1 MGATVLCGQNR
12 QLLFRATRGMLQLL
26 AQTRRH
32 KFIFENG
39 TCCLPTS
46 CHQLTMVD
54 ESLASTSSAG
64 ASLFPRRH
72 PFDVGESISGFK
84 RRRSPSPEFDEEAD
98 RKRQR
103 MLRTVPTRLFALP
116 GGRTASTSMLPPPT
130 RASASNTWS
139 DLSLAPSRGRLTSP
153 SASAPPLRHSASFTT
168 FEDIYST
175 ASTRTRTRHPELT
188 IWESKTFREKLNA
201 TNSNY
206 VPPTLSRSQ
215 SVSSL
220 RSSGPPELHEASAK
234 HHLQKRDVTID
245 FNPPVSFDDNLP
257 VALTCSKNNVLFFP
271 RRNRIFYKKLSSNDV
286 AIQLCKVKD
295 DKLTAMAIGAFGSE
309 GVESIAIAS
318 RAGLI
323 EIWDIETMQKLI
335 SFSTKAPTA
344 LTWDGPVLTV
354 GNTEGSIRHYDT
366 RLDKDKMKK
375 GSKVVKY
382 HKAMITRIAYNFG
395 ASNHMFASG
404 DVDGNVLVWNAKTNQ
419 PINAGDLVPESAR
432 RLRSESY
439 PKEIKHTAPI
449 TAISWAPWNSKLF
462 AAGDK
467 NGLTRVWVVD
477 PTSPISDI
485 VPGRTMDYGTRVV
498 SIHWSCN
505 VKEFLTVHGEITSK
519 YNPSEHG
526 EIPKANTVIAHHY
539 PSLYEIH
546 YMSMGNDVRGNICG
560 SIMNRDETKVILA
573 VPRPSANP
581 PPPPTE
587 AEIASA
593 AAANAVQAALAAIA
607 RATRNATTIRTST
620 ITTTGATPTPEAT
633 AVMTTVSEGP
643 TIVTVATT
651 PRSAALASTNAVTT
665 PRRRTGAAT
674 GGTSTTAITTEIAA
688 TPSRRATTSTQAAT
702 PRRRAATRT
711 TVGPIASPAT
721 VSATIS
727 ERARTSG
734 QENGT
739 TGASTTAA
747 EGPTTT
753 ADTTAA
759 PTRMPKKKKRPV
771 NGKLHV
777 WNAWGIPYVPPEPS
791 IAMRLMSCI
800 R

>member
-1 MGATVLCGQNR
+1 MG
-12 QLLFRATRGMLQLL
+12 
-26 AQTRRH
+26 
-32 KFIFENG
+32 
-39 TCCLPTS
+39 
-46 CHQLTMVD
+46 D
-54 ESLASTSSAG
+54 ESFTSTSSAE
-64 ASLFPRRH
+64 ASVFRRRR

-103 MLRTVPTRLFALP
+103 MLRTVPSRLFALP
-116 GGRTASTSMLPPPT
+116 GGRTASTSMLPPPART
-130 RASASNTWS
+130 R
-139 DLSLAPSRGRLTSP
+139 LASP

-168 FEDIYST
+168 FQDLYGST
-175 ASTRTRTRHPELT
+175 ASTRTWTRHPELT

-201 TNSNY
+201 TNPNY

-220 RSSGPPELHEASAK
+220 RSSGPPELHDASTK

-257 VALTCSKNNVLFFP
+257 VALVCSKYNILFFP

-286 AIQLCKVKD
+286 ATQLCKVKD

-344 LTWDGPVLTV
+344 LSWDGSVLTV

-382 HKAMITRIAYNFG
+382 HKAMITRIAYNFST
-395 ASNHMFASG
+395 SNHMFASG
-404 DVDGNVLVWNAKTNQ
+404 DVDGNVLIWNAKTNQ

-439 PKEIKHTAPI
+439 PKEIKHAAPI

-467 NGLTRVWVVD
+467 NGLTRAWVVD

-505 VKEFLTVHGEITSK
+505 VKELLTVHGEITSK
-519 YNPSEHG
+519 YNPSAHG
-526 EIPKANTVIAHHY
+526 EIPKANTVVSHHY

-546 YMSMGNDVRGNICG
+546 SVSMGDDVRGNICG
-560 SIMNRDETKVILA
+560 STMNRDETKIILA
-573 VPRPSANP
+573 VPRPPAN
-581 PPPPTE
+581 PPPTE

-607 RATRNATTIRTST
+607 RATRNATTMRTST
-620 ITTTGATPTPEAT
+620 TTTRATPTPEASAATT
-633 AVMTTVSEGP
+633 AVSEGP
-643 TIVTVATT
+643 ATVTAVATT
-651 PRSAALASTNAVTT
+651 SGPTALSSTGAVTT
-665 PRRRTGAAT
+665 PRRRTGAAM
-674 GGTSTTAITTEIAA
+674 GGTNTPRRRTAITTEIAA
-688 TPSRRATTSTQAAT
+688 TPSRRATTTGTQATT
-702 PRRRAATRT
+702 PRRRAATSMT
-711 TVGPIASPAT
+711 LAAASPAI
-721 VSATIS
+721 VSAAVG
-727 ERARTSG
+727 EVARTPG
-734 QENGT
+734 RQNDT
-739 TGASTTAA
+739 TGGSTTAA
-747 EGPTTT
+747 GEPAITTGT
-753 ADTTAA
+753 ATA

>member
-1 MGATVLCGQNR
+1 MA
-12 QLLFRATRGMLQLL
+12 
-26 AQTRRH
+26 
-32 KFIFENG
+32 
-39 TCCLPTS
+39 
-46 CHQLTMVD
+46 D
-54 ESLASTSSAG
+54 ESFASTSSAE
-64 ASLFPRRH
+64 ASIFPRRR

-103 MLRTVPTRLFALP
+103 MLRTVPSSLFALP
-116 GGRTASTSMLPPPT
+116 GSRTASTSMLPPPA
-130 RASASNTWS
+130 RAPASNPS
-139 DLSLAPSRGRLTSP
+139 HDSLTPSRSRLTGFP

-168 FEDIYST
+168 FEDLYGST
-175 ASTRTRTRHPELT
+175 ASTRTWTRHPELT

-201 TNSNY
+201 TNPDY

-220 RSSGPPELHEASAK
+220 RSSGPPELHEASTK

-257 VALTCSKNNVLFFP
+257 VALACSKYNILFFP

-286 AIQLCKVKD
+286 ATQLCKVKD
-295 DKLTAMAIGAFGSE
+295 DKLTAMAIGAFGLE

-375 GSKVVKY
+375 GSKVIKY
-382 HKAMITRIAYNFG
+382 HKAMITRIAYNFNT
-395 ASNHMFASG
+395 SNHMFASG

-432 RLRSESY
+432 RLRSESF

-467 NGLTRVWVVD
+467 NGLTRAWVVD

-485 VPGRTMDYGTRVV
+485 VPGRVMDYGTRVV

-526 EIPKANTVIAHHY
+526 EIPKANTVVSHHY

-546 YMSMGNDVRGNICG
+546 SVSMGDDVRGNIYG
-560 SIMNRDETKVILA
+560 STMNRDETKIILA
-573 VPRPSANP
+573 VPRPPAN
-581 PPPPTE
+581 PPPTE

-607 RATRNATTIRTST
+607 RATRNATTMRAST
-620 ITTTGATPTPEAT
+620 TTTTGATPTLEAIAAT
-633 AVMTTVSEGP
+633 TTVSEGP
-643 TIVTVATT
+643 AIVTTVASTSGPT
-651 PRSAALASTNAVTT
+651 ALASTRAVTT

-674 GGTSTTAITTEIAA
+674 GGTNTPRRRTTITTEIAA
-688 TPSRRATTSTQAAT
+688 TPSRRATAAATQAAT
-702 PRRRAATRT
+702 PRQRSDTTT
-711 TVGPIASPAT
+711 TVGAIASPAT
-721 VSATIS
+721 VSAARSETTRTPGRQNDTI
-727 ERARTSG
+727 G
-734 QENGT
+734 GP
-739 TGASTTAA
+739 TTAA
-747 EGPTTT
+747 EGPGT
-753 ADTTAA
+753 ATA
-759 PTRMPKKKKRPV
+759 PTRMPKKKRPV

>member
-1 MGATVLCGQNR
+1 MA
-12 QLLFRATRGMLQLL
+12 
-26 AQTRRH
+26 
-32 KFIFENG
+32 
-39 TCCLPTS
+39 
-46 CHQLTMVD
+46 D
-54 ESLASTSSAG
+54 ESFASTSSAE
-64 ASLFPRRH
+64 ASLFPRHR
-72 PFDVGESISGFK
+72 PFGVGESISGLK
-84 RRRSPSPEFDEEAD
+84 RRRSPSPEFDEKAD

-103 MLRTVPTRLFALP
+103 MLRTVSSRLFALP
-116 GGRTASTSMLPPPT
+116 GGRTASTLMLPSPS
-130 RASASNTWS
+130 RASASSTWS
-139 DLSLAPSRGRLTSP
+139 DLSPVPSRSRLTSP

-168 FEDIYST
+168 FEDLYGST

-201 TNSNY
+201 TNPNY

-220 RSSGPPELHEASAK
+220 RSSGPPELHETSAK
-234 HHLQKRDVTID
+234 YHLQKRDVTVD
-245 FNPPVSFDDNLP
+245 FNPPVSFDDHLP
-257 VALTCSKNNVLFFP
+257 AALACSKYNILFFP
-271 RRNRIFYKKLSSNDV
+271 RRNRVFYRKLSSNDV
-286 AIQLCKVKD
+286 ATQLCKVKD

-335 SFSTKAPTA
+335 SFSTKAPTT

-375 GSKVVKY
+375 GSKVIKY
-382 HKAMITRIAYNFG
+382 HKAMITRIAYNFS
-395 ASNHMFASG
+395 ASNRMFASG
-404 DVDGNVLVWNAKTNQ
+404 DVDGNVLVWNAKTDQ

-439 PKEIKHTAPI
+439 PKEIKHSAPI

-467 NGLTRVWVVD
+467 HGLTRVWVVD
-477 PTSPISDI
+477 TTSPISDI

-526 EIPKANTVIAHHY
+526 EIPKANTVISHHY

-546 YMSMGNDVRGNICG
+546 YVSMGDDVRGNICG
-560 SIMNRDETKVILA
+560 STMNRDETKVVLA
-573 VPRPSANP
+573 VPRPPAN
-581 PPPPTE
+581 PPPTE

-607 RATRNATTIRTST
+607 RATRNATTMRPST
-620 ITTTGATPTPEAT
+620 TAATGATPTPEAT
-633 AVMTTVSEGP
+633 AVTPTVSEGP
-643 TIVTVATT
+643 ATVTGVATT
-651 PRSAALASTNAVTT
+651 STPAALASTRTATT
-665 PRRRTGAAT
+665 RRRRTGAVT
-674 GGTSTTAITTEIAA
+674 GGTNTTAITTEIAA
-688 TPSRRATTSTQAAT
+688 TPSRKATSATQAAT
-702 PRRRAATRT
+702 PRRRATNRT
-711 TVGPIASPAT
+711 TVGAITSPAISAARNET
-721 VSATIS
+721 V
-727 ERARTSG
+727 RTPRR
-734 QENGT
+734 ENDT
-739 TGASTTAA
+739 TGGLLTAA
-747 EGPTTT
+747 EGPASYDRYGYSANEGSKEETPGQRKT
-753 ADTTAA
+753 ACLE
-759 PTRMPKKKKRPV
+759 RV
-771 NGKLHV
+771 GHS
-777 WNAWGIPYVPPEPS
+777 IHPS
-791 IAMRLMSCI
+791 GA
-800 R
+800 

>member
-1 MGATVLCGQNR
+1 MA
-12 QLLFRATRGMLQLL
+12 
-26 AQTRRH
+26 
-32 KFIFENG
+32 
-39 TCCLPTS
+39 
-46 CHQLTMVD
+46 D
-54 ESLASTSSAG
+54 ESFASTSSAE
-64 ASLFPRRH
+64 ASLFPRRR
-72 PFDVGESISGFK
+72 PLDVGESISSFK

-103 MLRTVPTRLFALP
+103 MFRTVPSRLFALP
-116 GGRTASTSMLPPPT
+116 GGRTASTTMLPPPT
-130 RASASNTWS
+130 RASASWS
-139 DLSLAPSRGRLTSP
+139 DLPLTPSRSRFTSP

-168 FEDIYST
+168 FEDFYEST
-175 ASTRTRTRHPELT
+175 ASARARTRHPELT

-201 TNSNY
+201 TNPNY

-220 RSSGPPELHEASAK
+220 RSSGPPELHETSAK
-234 HHLQKRDVTID
+234 HHLQKRDMTID

-257 VALTCSKNNVLFFP
+257 AALACSKYNILFFP

-286 AIQLCKVKD
+286 ATQLCKVKD

-375 GSKVVKY
+375 GSKVIKY
-382 HKAMITRIAYNFG
+382 HKAMITRIAYNFS

-449 TAISWAPWNSKLF
+449 TAISWAPWNFKLF

-467 NGLTRVWVVD
+467 NGLTRAWVVD
-477 PTSPISDI
+477 TTSPISDI

-505 VKEFLTVHGEITSK
+505 VKEFLTVHGETTSK

-526 EIPKANTVIAHHY
+526 EIPKANTVISHHY

-546 YMSMGNDVRGNICG
+546 YVSMGDDVRGNICG
-560 SIMNRDETKVILA
+560 SAMNRDETKVVLA
-573 VPRPSANP
+573 VPRPLANP
-581 PPPPTE
+581 SPTE

-607 RATRNATTIRTST
+607 RATRSATTVRTST
-620 ITTTGATPTPEAT
+620 TSTTGASPTPEAT
-633 AVMTTVSEGP
+633 ALTTTVSEGP
-643 TIVTVATT
+643 TIVTAVATT
-651 PRSAALASTNAVTT
+651 SRSTALVST
-665 PRRRTGAAT
+665 PRRRTDTAT
-674 GGTSTTAITTEIAA
+674 GGTTTSAITTEIAA
-688 TPSRRATTSTQAAT
+688 TPSRRASTSTQAAT
-702 PRRRAATRT
+702 PRKRAANRT
-711 TVGPIASPAT
+711 AVGPVASPVA
-721 VSATIS
+721 VSVSIS
-727 ERARTSG
+727 EMAPTSG
-734 QENGT
+734 RKE
-739 TGASTTAA
+739 
-747 EGPTTT
+747 
-753 ADTTAA
+753 
-759 PTRMPKKKKRPV
+759 
-771 NGKLHV
+771 
-777 WNAWGIPYVPPEPS
+777 
-791 IAMRLMSCI
+791 
-800 R
+800 

>member
-1 MGATVLCGQNR
+1 MSVN
-12 QLLFRATRGMLQLL
+12 LL
-26 AQTRRH
+26 AVL
-32 KFIFENG
+32 NDDG
-39 TCCLPTS
+39 T
-46 CHQLTMVD
+46 
-54 ESLASTSSAG
+54 
-64 ASLFPRRH
+64 
-72 PFDVGESISGFK
+72 
-84 RRRSPSPEFDEEAD
+84 PSPEFDEEAD
-98 RKRQR
+98 RKRPR
-103 MLRTVPTRLFALP
+103 MLRSVPSRLFALP
-116 GGRTASTSMLPPPT
+116 GGPTASTSMLPPPA

-139 DLSLAPSRGRLTSP
+139 DLSLTPSRGRLTSP
-153 SASAPPLRHSASFTT
+153 SASAPPLRHGASFTT
-168 FEDIYST
+168 FEDLYGST
-175 ASTRTRTRHPELT
+175 TSSRTRTRHPELT
-188 IWESKTFREKLNA
+188 IWESKTFREKLNS
-201 TNSNY
+201 TNPNY

-257 VALTCSKNNVLFFP
+257 VALACSKNNILFFP

-286 AIQLCKVKD
+286 ATQLCKVKD

-375 GSKVVKY
+375 GSKVIKY
-382 HKAMITRIAYNFG
+382 HKAMITRIAYNFS

-404 DVDGNVLVWNAKTNQ
+404 DVDGNVLETSKRKLSQ
-419 PINAGDLVPESAR
+419 
-432 RLRSESY
+432 
-439 PKEIKHTAPI
+439 EIKHTAPI

-467 NGLTRVWVVD
+467 IGLTRVWVVD
-477 PTSPISDI
+477 STSPISDI

-546 YMSMGNDVRGNICG
+546 YVSMGDDVRGNICG
-560 SIMNRDETKVILA
+560 STMNRDETKVVLA
-573 VPRPSANP
+573 VPRPLANP

-607 RATRNATTIRTST
+607 RATRYASIRTST
-620 ITTTGATPTPEAT
+620 TTTTGATPTPEAT
-633 AVMTTVSEGP
+633 AVTTVSEEP
-643 TIVTVATT
+643 TI
-651 PRSAALASTNAVTT
+651 
-665 PRRRTGAAT
+665 AT
-674 GGTSTTAITTEIAA
+674 GGSHHV
-688 TPSRRATTSTQAAT
+688 RAD
-702 PRRRAATRT
+702 
-711 TVGPIASPAT
+711 SPCDKGSYYT
-721 VSATIS
+721 
-727 ERARTSG
+727 
-734 QENGT
+734 
-739 TGASTTAA
+739 
-747 EGPTTT
+747 
-753 ADTTAA
+753 
-759 PTRMPKKKKRPV
+759 
-771 NGKLHV
+771 
-777 WNAWGIPYVPPEPS
+777 
-791 IAMRLMSCI
+791 
-800 R
+800 